1 MNKMWYRAP
10 IPLLNH
16 PFKITWIRLAALL
29 HLHQLSLTFAVYY
42 FQFILEISQL
52 SDHLVL
58 CPGCFYSDISEVK
71 KANIV
76 YSPAYLQLIL
86 KCLVLYILKKTH
98 VQTGG
103 LEKLW
108 AHVLSISLIF
118 QNYWRCKESKAQV
131 QLQAT
136 WSVRTLLTYLTN
148 LNVLFFYLNLCIGL
162 FAFNLCIH
170 SFSLSCK
177 ETKHFVCFDFSLYE
191 SMYNTKHRKG
201 KHILQ

>member
-16 PFKITWIRLAALL
+16 PFKITCIRLAALL
-29 HLHQLSLTFAVYY
+29 HLHQLLLIFAVYY
-42 FQFILEISQL
+42 FQSILEISQL

-58 CPGCFYSDISEVK
+58 CPGCFYCDISEVK

-76 YSPAYLQLIL
+76 DLPEFLQLINF
-86 KCLVLYILKKTH
+86 KMPCIIYIKNTTANCKDKDEAGQMCKLH
-98 VQTGG
+98 WSTGG
-103 LEKLW
+103 MEKLW

-136 WSVRTLLTYLTN
+136 WSVRTLHTY
-148 LNVLFFYLNLCIGL
+148 
-162 FAFNLCIH
+162 
-170 SFSLSCK
+170 
-177 ETKHFVCFDFSLYE
+177 
-191 SMYNTKHRKG
+191 
-201 KHILQ
+201 